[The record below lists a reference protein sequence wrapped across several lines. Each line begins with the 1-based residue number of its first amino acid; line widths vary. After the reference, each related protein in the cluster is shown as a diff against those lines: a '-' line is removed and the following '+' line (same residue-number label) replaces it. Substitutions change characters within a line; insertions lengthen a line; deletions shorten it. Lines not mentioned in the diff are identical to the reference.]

1 MKVIQ
6 LGCGITGVVCAEE
19 LAKNKKITELVLADL
34 YTSAAEALAK
44 RLKSSKISVEKVD
57 ATDEKALKKLMKGA
71 DIIVSSVSW
80 TLNEEVMRV
89 AMEMGVD
96 YVDFS
101 MTIDYEKAFKQKNIT
116 TGAKNTI
123 LSCMGSDPGI
133 SDVFARHAV
142 DKLDR
147 VDELR
152 TMDGDT
158 GAAEGMDFYTLWSPN
173 DMMEEASTPAGI
185 FKDGKM
191 TFAAPLTSKSTYEF
205 PAPIGK
211 LTVYNTDHEE
221 TFIMSNIFKGVK
233 NVDFRIAIDDGFVN
247 VVKALMLVGLNRC
260 DPVDVKGVK
269 VAPIDLLTALM
280 PKPTDFADRVKG
292 AAAIVVEATGVLKG
306 KKTMIKMWTIM
317 SHEKAY
323 KISKANATGYLV
335 GIAGAI
341 GTEMLIDGE
350 IKQKGLVW
358 PEMISS
364 ESFIRRMKSKGMEV
378 HEQVIAL

>member
-1 MKVIQ
+1 MKIIQ
-6 LGCGITGVVCAEE
+6 LGCGITGLVCAEE
-19 LAKNKKITELVLADL
+19 LAKNKKVTELVLADV
-34 YTSAAEALAK
+34 YTGAAEALAK
-44 RLKSSKISVEKVD
+44 RLKSSKVSVEKVD

-71 DIIVSSVSW
+71 DIIVSAVSW
-80 TLNEEVMRV
+80 TLNKKVMRV
-89 AMEMGVD
+89 AIEMGVN

-101 MTIDYEKAFKQKNIT
+101 MTLPYDEALKQKNIT
-116 TGAKNTI
+116 TGAKITI

-142 DKLDR
+142 DKLDS
-147 VDELR
+147 VDEIR

-158 GAAEGMDFYTLWSPN
+158 GAVEGMDFYTLWSPT
-173 DMMEEASTPAGI
+173 DMMDEASTPAGI
-185 FKDGKM
+185 FRDGKM
-191 TFAAPLTSKSTYEF
+191 IFAAPLTSKGTYQF

-221 TFIMSNIFKGVK
+221 TFIMSHIFKGVK

-247 VVKALMLVGLNRC
+247 VAKALTLVGLNRR
-260 DPVDVKGVK
+260 DPVDVRGVK
-269 VAPIDLLTALM
+269 VAPLDLLAALM
-280 PKPTDFADRVKG
+280 PRPTDFADKVKG
-292 AAAIVVEATGVLKG
+292 TAAIVVETTGMLKG
-306 KKTMIKMWTIM
+306 KKSMVKMWTIM

-350 IKQKGLVW
+350 VKQKGLVW
-358 PEMISS
+358 PEMIPS
-364 ESFIRRMKSKGMEV
+364 ESFIRRMKAKGLEV